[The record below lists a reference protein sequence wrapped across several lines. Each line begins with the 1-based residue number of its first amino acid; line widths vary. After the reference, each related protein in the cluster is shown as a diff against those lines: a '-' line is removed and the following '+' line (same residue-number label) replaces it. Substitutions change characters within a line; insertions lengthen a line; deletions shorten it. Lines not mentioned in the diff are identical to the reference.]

1 MALFGKGGLVEGA
14 GTGVGRVRPTAVRA
28 TSLLRGLIVGGALV
42 SASVVYVAGGLPV
55 SARLVL
61 LRLIT
66 VINLRPGVLLIR
78 DGAVKVIVEDNAVP
92 DK

>member
-1 MALFGKGGLVEGA
+1 MV
-14 GTGVGRVRPTAVRA
+14 GTGVGRVRLTVIRVI
-28 TSLLRGLIVGGALV
+28 SLPRRLIVKRAFV
-42 SASVVYVAGGLPV
+42 NASVIYITGGLLV
-55 SARLVL
+55 ITRLVL

-66 VINLRPGVLLIR
+66 VIDLRPGVLLIR